1 MSPIHIDV
9 NTNFLEAVGRLFLTI
24 GDFSNEQKS
33 VVKETKQ
40 CETQSK
46 LNCR

>member
-24 GDFSNEQKS
+24 GDFSNEQKIGRNRN
-33 VVKETKQ
+33 ETMRS
-40 CETQSK
+40 TI
-46 LNCR
+46 